1 MSQTLYDRD
10 ILLWSERTADALRRV
25 AVGERVNE
33 AVDWPNVIEE
43 IEAVGRSEL
52 HACGS
57 LLRQAMV
64 HLLKLALW
72 PDSQAAAHW
81 RGETVGF
88 LADARRAFSPS
99 MRQRLDVP
107 GLYRDALRQLSAE
120 AGNNE
125 IFGRVSEKCPF
136 EVDDLLGGDS
146 DVEAL
151 IGKLAPPIAGSPP
164 S

>member
-1 MSQTLYDRD
+1 MSQTLYDGD
-10 ILLWSERTADALRRV
+10 ILLWSERTADTLRRL
-25 AVGERVNE
+25 AAGERVNE
-33 AVDWPNVIEE
+33 TVDWPNVIEE

-52 HACGS
+52 HACAS

-107 GLYRDALRQLSAE
+107 GLYRDALRQLCAE
-120 AGNNE
+120 AGMAE
-125 IFGRVSEKCPF
+125 PPARIAEHCPF
-136 EVDDLLGGDS
+136 EVDDLLAADGD
-146 DVEAL
+146 VAAL
-151 IGKLAPPIAGSPP
+151 AGKLAAPATS
-164 S
+164 